1 MTELHPLSPSMP
13 QPLLLI
19 RQHDGGLYLEKA
31 AAMPLVLSR
40 EGLEVRVRM
49 MVIRLIHERS
59 F

>member
-1 MTELHPLSPSMP
+1 MP